1 MFTNPIK
8 HTRLRGMEELLNFSI
23 KTNFCSDQRDIFCFL
38 NEQFAFT
45 DCSGYIHVTPFR
57 SEITNIL
64 VAAGYKAGTLVFP
77 CISETEEE
85 AYDWLRGIADDE
97 NWAETYETAYNL
109 SLEKGI
115 QPVTLDTH
123 KLQIKEILY
132 CYDDD
137 ATHSKYERMT
147 TQFLTDDTKK
157 NIATYILV
165 DEKIVLICDEYGRT
179 FLVKAKIVINDVMN
193 ALIDAGYTRT
203 THPEKY
209 IHTLI
214 GPF

>member
-1 MFTNPIK
+1 MFTRPIK
-8 HTRLRGMEELLNFSI
+8 HTRIKTMEELLNFSV
-23 KTNFCSDQRDIFCFL
+23 KTQYYSGQKRTFGLLS
-38 NEQFAFT
+38 EQFAFS
-45 DCSGYIHVTPFR
+45 DDSMCLYVTPYR
-57 SEITNIL
+57 SEIAEIL
-64 VAAGYKAGTLVFP
+64 LNAGYKSDNIMFPGTD
-77 CISETEEE
+77 ISEGS

-97 NWAETYETAYNL
+97 KWAETYEIAYNL

-115 QPVTLDTH
+115 KPVTLDTQ

-132 CYDDD
+132 YYNDD
-137 ATHSKYERMT
+137 ATHRKYERMV

-179 FLVKAKIVINDVMN
+179 FLVKAKTVINDVIN

-209 IHTLI
+209 VHTLTEL
-214 GPF
+214 F

>member
-1 MFTNPIK
+1 MFTKPIQ

-23 KTNFCSDQRDIFCFL
+23 KTNCYSLRNDAFCFR

-45 DCSGYIHVTPFR
+45 DYSCCIHVTPFR

-64 VAAGYKAGTLVFP
+64 IAAGYKERLPFFP
-77 CISETEEE
+77 DIDDSEEE
-85 AYDWLRGIADDE
+85 AYDWLKAIANEE
-97 NWAETYETAYNL
+97 NWAETYERAYNL

-115 QPVTLDTH
+115 KPVTLDTQ

-132 CYDDD
+132 CYDDVS
-137 ATHSKYERMT
+137 THTKYERMIE
-147 TQFLTDDTKK
+147 QFLTHDTQK

-165 DEKIVLICDEYGRT
+165 DEKTVLICDEYGRT
-179 FLVKAKIVINDVMN
+179 FLVKAKIVINDVVN

-209 IHTLI
+209 VRTLI
-214 GPF
+214 QPL